1 MKLFLLSLQHLFTM
15 FSATVLVPILIGTPI
30 SVALFTSGIGTLIFH
45 FITKRKIPIYLG
57 SSFAFI

>member
-1 MKLFLLSLQHLFTM
+1 M

-30 SVALFTSGIGTLIFH
+30 SVALFTSGVGTLIFH
-45 FITKRKIPIYLG
+45 FITKRKVPIYLG

>member
-30 SVALFTSGIGTLIFH
+30 SVALFTSGIA
-45 FITKRKIPIYLG
+45 PI
-57 SSFAFI
+57 